1 MLAGVPPL
9 QEAGVKTVLPVWKG
23 TQVGA
28 ACAGGLGVSFQG
40 FLAENFVLQ
49 REKWSFLFRVPLAT
63 LSIQFKIFSQRNHHI
78 TELIKQTKTSP
89 GPHPHLHLDTNE
101 PFCGKCLRTK
111 LTGQNSVF
119 IAAGLVRTSLKRRE
133 RMSNPHD
140 LRSPQVTFLQK
151 AGRGWKPKAE
161 GPPEP
166 LAHVPI

>member
-1 MLAGVPPL
+1 MIFP
-9 QEAGVKTVLPVWKG
+9 
-23 TQVGA
+23 
-28 ACAGGLGVSFQG
+28 FQSP
-40 FLAENFVLQ
+40 FSHIVY
-49 REKWSFLFRVPLAT
+49 P
-63 LSIQFKIFSQRNHHI
+63 IQNIFQRNHHI
-78 TELIKQTKTSP
+78 TELIKQTKTSS
-89 GPHPHLHLDTNE
+89 GPHPHLHLNTNE